1 MDDRKP
7 TGGGPD
13 DYQLPL
19 RLTDKQWNIAEA
31 ALRVFTEKGFSA
43 ATTSEIAREA
53 GISEGTIF
61 RHFKTKKEI
70 LLALLVPLIRNTI
83 APNSVNS
90 IRQLLLTNENLP
102 LREVLVLISE
112 ERQQF
117 ILGNEKLIRLI
128 LTESQY
134 HPELREIFFREVGYK
149 TQDVLLRFIEQ
160 RQQKGELRQDLRP
173 WALAR
178 SWFGML
184 VTFTLSPFLMPER
197 SVGEDKRK
205 EIEDIIDLFLRGALP
220 PIGGGAEAS
229 E

>member
-1 MDDRKP
+1 MDDNLI
-7 TGGGPD
+7 
-13 DYQLPL
+13 LP

-70 LLALLVPLIRNTI
+70 LLALLVPLIRNTM

-90 IRQLLLTNENLP
+90 IRQLLLNNENLP

-117 ILGNEKLIRLI
+117 IWSNEKLIRLI
-128 LTESQY
+128 ITESQY
-134 HPELREIFFREVGYK
+134 HPELREIFIREVAYK
-149 TQDVLLRFIEQ
+149 SQDVFLRFIEQ
-160 RQQKGELRQDLRP
+160 RQQKGEIRRDFRP
-173 WALAR
+173 WTLAR
-178 SWFGML
+178 CWFGML
-184 VTFTLSPFLMPER
+184 MAYTLSPFLLPER
-197 SVGEDKRK
+197 VAGEDRQK
-205 EIEDIIDLFLRGALP
+205 ELADMIDLFLHGSLQPSGSGDGTP
-220 PIGGGAEAS
+220 P
-229 E
+229 